1 MTDYSFILILFIV
14 VYLITVV
21 LFSIKSFSM
30 KRMIEIE
37 KQKDEKINNETLKIL
52 LGENTV
58 NKIDEIIDTFIRN
71 AGDMYNI
78 LVLSSN
84 VNNYMNENDIE
95 KMQEYI
101 ILSVENNITDYILEL
116 IKLTHKIDNQQD
128 LYDLINLRTKL
139 YMINFVVGYNRLIDD
154 DGESKK

>member
-101 ILSVENNITDYILEL
+101 ILSVENNITDSILEL

>member
-21 LFSIKSFSM
+21 LFSIKFFSM

-37 KQKDEKINNETLKIL
+37 KQKDEKLDNETLKIL
-52 LGENTV
+52 LGENIV

-101 ILSVENNITDYILEL
+101 ILSVENNITDSILEL

-154 DGESKK
+154 NEENKK

>member
-21 LFSIKSFSM
+21 LFSIKFFSM

-37 KQKDEKINNETLKIL
+37 KQEDEKINNETLKIL

-101 ILSVENNITDYILEL
+101 ILSVENNITDSILEL

>member
-37 KQKDEKINNETLKIL
+37 KQKDEKLDNEILKIL

-101 ILSVENNITDYILEL
+101 ILSVENNITDSILEL

-154 DGESKK
+154 NEENKK

>member
-1 MTDYSFILILFIV
+1 
-14 VYLITVV
+14 
-21 LFSIKSFSM
+21 M

-37 KQKDEKINNETLKIL
+37 KQKDEKLDNEILKIL

-101 ILSVENNITDYILEL
+101 ILSVENNITDSILEL

-154 DGESKK
+154 NEENKK

>member
-1 MTDYSFILILFIV
+1 MTDYNFILILFIV

-101 ILSVENNITDYILEL
+101 ILSVENNITDSILEL